1 VSAAD
6 PTANEGQAPV
16 APRTFLARHAPF
28 DRLPAGVLDALED
41 ALEIRFAAAGDVL
54 LRRGGPPSD
63 ALWVVRKGHVQLE
76 RDGTPLED
84 IGPGEC
90 FGYPSL
96 LGGRSPMRDAIATQ
110 DSLLLRIP
118 AAAFRRLLDEP
129 GAARFFL
136 DGLADRLRGLAPR
149 TGGLDRQL
157 VVPLRE
163 AASRDLA
170 TIAPDATASDAARLM
185 RERAVGSL
193 LVVDAPAGDAGLLRA
208 ALRGILTDRDLRNR
222 LLAAGRGPET
232 PVAEVMT
239 HPVAVVDAGATSLD
253 AMLAMSAGGFRHLPV
268 VERDRIVGLVSAGD
282 LVRLQTQHPL
292 ALLRR
297 VQRQPLP
304 ELLPSYATELRRTV
318 RELAGAG
325 LEAAHIG
332 PLVATVND
340 ALARR
345 LVAAAELQ
353 LGPAPVRWA
362 WMVHGSDGRREQL
375 LPTDQDNALVWALPP
390 ADDGQAL
397 ASEATPPE
405 TAAQWAAGLAE
416 HMVQGLTAAGFP
428 LCPGGYMAT
437 QWHDSLAQ
445 WVERLDHWTNHPRP
459 ELLLDLSTLLDLRL
473 VTGNLD
479 LAPLEEL
486 RVAAGRNR
494 LLLRMM
500 AEDCSRWPL
509 PLGVFGGLREREQSF
524 DLKRGSLLIVA
535 VARLFALEAGHPATS
550 TLDRLRVAEDVLG
563 PDAATLAESF
573 RFLASLRLE
582 HALGEGE
589 GRSHRLRLA
598 DLNTMERRFL
608 KDIFGFLRQLLE
620 SLPQR
625 FAL

>member
-1 VSAAD
+1 MSAAD
-6 PTANEGQAPV
+6 PTAAGGQAPV
-16 APRTFLARHAPF
+16 APRTFLTRHAPF
-28 DRLPAGVLDALED
+28 DHLPAPALDAVEA

-76 RDGTPLED
+76 RDGAPLED

-110 DSLLLRIP
+110 DTLLLRIP
-118 AAAFRRLLDEP
+118 SAAFRRLLDEP

-136 DGLADRLRGLAPR
+136 DGLADRLRGLSPR
-149 TGGLDRQL
+149 TGGIDRQL
-157 VVPLRE
+157 VMPLRD

-170 TIAPDATASDAARLM
+170 VIEPTATVTAAARLM
-185 RERAVGSL
+185 RERSVGSL
-193 LVVDAPAGDAGLLRA
+193 LVASAPPADDGLART
-208 ALRGILTDRDLRNR
+208 ALLGILTDRDLRNR

-232 PVAEVMT
+232 AVAEVMT

-282 LVRLQTQHPL
+282 LVRIQTQHPL

-297 VQRQPLP
+297 VQRQPLAD
-304 ELLPSYATELRRTV
+304 LLPTYAADLRRTV
-318 RELAGAG
+318 RELASGG

-345 LVAAAELQ
+345 LFAHAEAQ

-375 LPTDQDNALVWALPP
+375 LPTDQDNALVWAPNDD
-390 ADDGQAL
+390 ADTTAGVWVDGL
-397 ASEATPPE
+397 AS
-405 TAAQWAAGLAE
+405 L
-416 HMVQGLTAAGFP
+416 MVQGLADAGFP

-437 QWHDSLAQ
+437 RWHDHRDQ
-445 WVERLDHWTNHPRP
+445 WVERLANWTTHPRP
-459 ELLLDLSTLLDLRL
+459 EILLDLSTFLDLRL
-473 VTGNLD
+473 VAGNLD
-479 LAPLEEL
+479 LGPFEEL

-494 LLLRMM
+494 LLLRML

-524 DLKRGSLLIVA
+524 DLKRGSLLIAA

-550 TLDRLRVAEDVLG
+550 TLDRLRVAEGVLG

-573 RFLASLRLE
+573 RFLAGLRLE
-582 HALGEGE
+582 HALAEGE